1 MSDVRIRA
9 AGPADDAGIRA
20 LLSANFP
27 DNVKAREAFTRWQY
41 WENPFGTTV
50 SWVAEAPDG
59 RLVAHWAAVPVP
71 LVLDGRRTRGAK
83 GVDGATDPAFRG
95 QGLFTKVGARMMAD
109 CANYGIDALL
119 THPNPDAAGGA
130 ERAGAHLVSRIA
142 AHVRPLD
149 PVWMARRFRI
159 PRPAAAALAGAAF
172 RVPAGDAH
180 AVVDAP
186 APELDDLWAV
196 AGAQVR
202 NGVVR
207 DAMWWRWRY
216 VDRPERPYA
225 FVEARRSG
233 RLTGAAVLTVAERF
247 GGRFGLVLEYLAVD
261 ARAAHGLTAGLGAAG
276 AADGAVGLAL
286 AAIPDSPL
294 GRLATGAGFRRL
306 PRRLEPRPLR
316 FMVVDPHGDTA
327 GLAARTWSM
336 AWGDLDHL

>member
-1 MSDVRIRA
+1 MSEVRYRA
-9 AGPADDAGIRA
+9 AGAADDAGIRA
-20 LLSANFP
+20 LLGATFP
-27 DNVKAREAFTRWQY
+27 DNVKAQEAFTRWQY
-41 WENPFGTTV
+41 WKNPFGATV
-50 SWVAEAPDG
+50 SWIAEAPDG
-59 RLVAHWAAVPVP
+59 RVVAHWAAVPVP
-71 LVLDGRRTRGAK
+71 MVLDGRRTRGAK

-95 QGLFTKVGARMMAD
+95 QGLFTTVGARMMAD
-109 CANYGIDALL
+109 CANHGIHALL

-130 ERAGAHLVSRIA
+130 ERAGAQLVSRVA

-149 PVWMARRFRI
+149 PAWMAGRFRL
-159 PRPAAAALAGAAF
+159 PRRAAGLAGAAF
-172 RVPAGDAH
+172 HVSAGDDH
-180 AVVDAP
+180 AVVEAP
-186 APELDDLWAV
+186 LPELDDLWAV
-196 AGAQVR
+196 AGAHVS

-207 DAMWWRWRY
+207 DATWWRWRY

-233 RLTGAAVLTVAERF
+233 RLTGAAAVTVAERF

-261 ARAAHGLTAGLGAAG
+261 ARAARGLTAGLGAA
-276 AADGAVGLAL
+276 ASAQGAVGLAL
-286 AAIPDSPL
+286 AAIPGSGL